1 LTNLSIVAGARAT
14 ARTSFGTTF
23 DYRLTPSGRI
33 SLAFQYACFDAIY
46 NNRNVIFNITRV
58 QPGRFS
64 LTSTQGDVGFGD
76 MTIGSQDSRR
86 KSGTTFM
93 PTFVWRHDGPR
104 WKIDAGIGHSQSS
117 NRYVS
122 IDKGF
127 FNNVTARRTGVTIS
141 FQDIFY
147 LRPSQISVRDGA
159 TGAVV
164 DPYSLSSYVLTSATD
179 NSSEAAD
186 LKRSAYGNIRRN
198 FSERGIPVS
207 LKAGAEMQQSM
218 RDVRTLQPPFTF
230 VGADGRATTTPTAA
244 GGSDDGATALLDPG
258 VSQQYAPFG
267 FPQVQWI
274 DNYKLWNLYK
284 AHPEYFTIDRNSA
297 YSAET
302 QASKHAEEV
311 VSSTYFR
318 GDVSFFNRRLKLVGG
333 VRAERSAVSHA
344 GVAHKPSFQMARH
357 DGT

>member
-1 LTNLSIVAGARAT
+1 MSSPEQARWFSEHVHPHEPALRAYLSKRFPTLPDHDDLVQETYVRVLRVA
-14 ARTSFGTTF
+14 
-23 DYRLTPSGRI
+23 DP
-33 SLAFQYACFDAIY
+33 
-46 NNRNVIFNITRV
+46 
-58 QPGRFS
+58 
-64 LTSTQGDVGFGD
+64 
-76 MTIGSQDSRR
+76 
-86 KSGTTFM
+86 
-93 PTFVWRHDGPR
+93 
-104 WKIDAGIGHSQSS
+104 
-117 NRYVS
+117 
-122 IDKGF
+122 
-127 FNNVTARRTGVTIS
+127 ARRTGVTIS

-186 LKRSAYGNIRRN
+186 LKRSAYENIRRN
-198 FSERGIPVS
+198 FSVRGIPVS

-333 VRAERSAVSHA
+333 VRAEQTNIKAEGPIIDPTRNFRRDAKGDVAVLRDANGNPILGANRLKQPELIEPTTINLKATVERDS
-344 GVAHKPSFQMARH
+344 KTWR
-357 DGT
+357 